1 MIGIFNFAAR
11 KDFRKILEHATSIG
25 LTSDHIKQAVLMG
38 KEKVLAEKILE
49 LFEEATGLKDKEKDA
64 IDVVKEVKV
73 LPKLDTDLEAR
84 TFAGAR

>member
-38 KEKVLAEKILE
+38 KEK
-49 LFEEATGLKDKEKDA
+49 
-64 IDVVKEVKV
+64 
-73 LPKLDTDLEAR
+73 
-84 TFAGAR
+84 GAC